1 MLCGPSSRADAV
13 ICQVPV
19 AVATLLPICVVPS
32 NRVIA
37 RPAVA
42 VPLKV
47 GAKTL
52 VMLSAVDLPLSDVAI
67 RSGTDGA
74 GGGATIE
81 TDRTLDAV
89 LTLPARSVA
98 VALMV

>member
-1 MLCGPSSRADAV
+1 M
-13 ICQVPV
+13 PV
-19 AVATLLPICVVPS
+19 AVATPLPICVVPS
-32 NRVIA
+32 NKVIA

-52 VMLSAVDLPLSDVAI
+52 VMLSVVDLPLSDVAI

-74 GGGATIE
+74 RGGATIE
-81 TDRTLDAV
+81 TDRALDAV

-98 VALMV
+98 VALIV

>member
-1 MLCGPSSRADAV
+1 M

-19 AVATLLPICVVPS
+19 AVATPVPICVVPS
-32 NRVIA
+32 NRVIV

-42 VPLKV
+42 VPLKA

-52 VMLSAVDLPLSDVAI
+52 VILSAVDLPLSDVAI

-74 GGGATIE
+74 GAAHDRDRQDARCVPDVACQIGRSG
-81 TDRTLDAV
+81 TDGVNAN
-89 LTLPARSVA
+89 A
-98 VALMV
+98 